1 MKNDLIV
8 FTSLFGDKFHK
19 LYQAPVKDNSFVFT
33 NNQKLK
39 SECELKGWN
48 FIYLDVEI
56 PNFITSS
63 YQRSNLQSK
72 YVKFLKVVKDFPD
85 LFNDKNHAL
94 YFDHKFEVKKNHI
107 RDLLDIK
114 RKGLIIRE
122 TPRFK
127 NTVYDEI
134 QDAMRQARY
143 RERMPEL
150 KNWVKNKL
158 LEGYSPDV
166 RICNTGLMLYD
177 LSNQKVLD
185 LCSEVYLATMEVL
198 NPECQVIWCIL
209 SQKYKDHIK
218 TLPWDQLL
226 ISWRAP

>member
-1 MKNDLIV
+1 M
-8 FTSLFGDKFHK
+8 
-19 LYQAPVKDNSFVFT
+19 
-33 NNQKLK
+33 
-39 SECELKGWN
+39 
-48 FIYLDVEI
+48 
-56 PNFITSS
+56 
-63 YQRSNLQSK
+63 
-72 YVKFLKVVKDFPD
+72 
-85 LFNDKNHAL
+85 
-94 YFDHKFEVKKNHI
+94 
-107 RDLLDIK
+107 
-114 RKGLIIRE
+114 IIRE